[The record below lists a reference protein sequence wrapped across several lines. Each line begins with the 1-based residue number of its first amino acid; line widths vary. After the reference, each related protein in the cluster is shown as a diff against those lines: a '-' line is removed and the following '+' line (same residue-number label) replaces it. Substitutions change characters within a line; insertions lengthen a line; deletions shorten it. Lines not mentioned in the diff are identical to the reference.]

1 MHSKPGRYVYI
12 TGCDSGF
19 GRIAVDL
26 LDKENI
32 GVFAG
37 VFLESSVEKIK
48 QDFPSGRVVPV
59 PLNVRSEAS
68 VLEAARTI
76 GEHLKRENAKLIG
89 LVNK

>member
-1 MHSKPGRYVYI
+1 MYI

-19 GRIAVDL
+19 GRIACDL
-26 LDKENI
+26 FDKESI

-37 VFLESSVEKIK
+37 VFFETSIDKIK

-68 VLEAARTI
+68 VLEAARVI
-76 GEHLKRENAKLIG
+76 GDQLKRENAKLIG